1 MFASRFTLAAIA
13 TLVALALQAGEFRPL
28 SAEDRQPQLPND
40 CWSGEIVVAESGGE
54 FDCMPLRD
62 ALHMSG
68 CDDGDFLTY
77 DASGGID
84 CTSPSQFSSGARDL
98 LPQCSSGQILVSE
111 GYSGWR
117 CADPPPRP

>member
-1 MFASRFTLAAIA
+1 MLASRSTLAAA
-13 TLVALALQAGEFRPL
+13 AVLVALALQAGEFRPL
-28 SAEDRQPQLPND
+28 SAQDRRPELPDD

-62 ALHMSG
+62 ALRMSG

-77 DASGGID
+77 DSSGGIE
-84 CTSPSQFSSGARDL
+84 CTSRSQFSSGARDL

-111 GYSGWR
+111 GYGGWR
-117 CADPPPRP
+117 CADAP

>member
-1 MFASRFTLAAIA
+1 MSASRFGLAVTA
-13 TLVALALQAGEFRPL
+13 TLVALAVQAGEFRPL
-28 SAEDRQPQLPND
+28 SAQDREPQLPND
-40 CWSGEIVVAESGGE
+40 CWSGELVVAESGGE

-77 DASGGID
+77 DSSGGLECI
-84 CTSPSQFSSGARDL
+84 SPSQFSSGARAL
-98 LPQCSSGQILVSE
+98 LPQCSSGEILVSE

-117 CADPPPRP
+117 CSSFPHP